1 VLGDSLNSPAA
12 NKGDGRLDHRPD
24 IFSKLNK
31 ASFVEVLPFERLTAR
46 YGVPHGYEGLFSRQQ
61 AHDGTLVILA
71 IYNNGEYMG
80 NKGDTMQIKEL
91 KNLEAEVTSD
101 IRVRRQLGG
110 FDANAEIIVRILDV
124 QRLIIGHLLEQ
135 AKRKKK

>member
-1 VLGDSLNSPAA
+1 
-12 NKGDGRLDHRPD
+12 
-24 IFSKLNK
+24 
-31 ASFVEVLPFERLTAR
+31 
-46 YGVPHGYEGLFSRQQ
+46 
-61 AHDGTLVILA
+61 
-71 IYNNGEYMG
+71 
-80 NKGDTMQIKEL
+80 MQIKEL

>member
-1 VLGDSLNSPAA
+1 
-12 NKGDGRLDHRPD
+12 
-24 IFSKLNK
+24 
-31 ASFVEVLPFERLTAR
+31 
-46 YGVPHGYEGLFSRQQ
+46 LFSRQQ